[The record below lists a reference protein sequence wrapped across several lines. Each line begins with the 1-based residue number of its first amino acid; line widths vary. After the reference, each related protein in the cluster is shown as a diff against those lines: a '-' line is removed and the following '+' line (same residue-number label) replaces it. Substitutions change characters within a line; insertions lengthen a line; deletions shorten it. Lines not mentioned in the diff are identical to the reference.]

1 MNKVLKCSCCD
12 MMLTGIVAS
21 LHRHIPFVR
30 DYDLGHSVVSGSL
43 TTAFVCDCSCRMLSV
58 GTVKVQVSVQ
68 GQNRNVTWTPWTGLR
83 TQGFGSFLSPW
94 RLFILMIDDISWA
107 LLLIGQAGFFRV
119 QIWRTADWPLPVC
132 SRLLWRKQKSW
143 TRRWCC
149 WTVEVLDQVAEEPW
163 LGPEVLS
170 GEQV

>member
-30 DYDLGHSVVSGSL
+30 DYDLGHSVVSEPL

-68 GQNRNVTWTPWTGLR
+68 GQNRNGWTVNR
-83 TQGFGSFLSPW
+83 TENS
-94 RLFILMIDDISWA
+94 R
-107 LLLIGQAGFFRV
+107 FRV
-119 QIWRTADWPLPVC
+119 VLVSLTTVHFNDWWLDRRVLTNSWLTTSC
-132 SRLLWRKQKSW
+132 LLASFVK
-143 TRRWCC
+143 
-149 WTVEVLDQVAEEPW
+149 EAEELNETLMLLNCGGSRPGCW
-163 LGPEVLS
+163 GTLTGARGSVRGAGLTWGQKDEDS
-170 GEQV
+170 IS